1 MSRPKIRKPKTTITV
16 TQRDLQRLE
25 EKATARALILA
36 ASYLMDDF
44 GYDPDQ
50 ILDFWDGVARYAD
63 AIDQKIISIR
73 TVTKIIEEHTGL
85 MLGDNAKGNT
95 SVRVADHGTR
105 RAHDLRRI
113 LQIPGPVQGPRRG
126 RALGGPLQGM
136 HPPAYH
142 RLRRQT

>member
-16 TQRDLQRLE
+16 TQRDLRRLE

-50 ILDFWDGVARYAD
+50 ILDFWDGVARYAG

-85 MLGDNAKGNT
+85 TLGDW
-95 SVRVADHGTR
+95 
-105 RAHDLRRI
+105 
-113 LQIPGPVQGPRRG
+113 
-126 RALGGPLQGM
+126 
-136 HPPAYH
+136 
-142 RLRRQT
+142 RL